1 MKRSGGE
8 LIVMDPPAVEGP
20 QRKGKSIPPTQAA
33 LNTLPFRSGCW
44 SVQGVTAL
52 YVRCRAKSKVFF
64 TQRRVRGKLIQKTL
78 GALTMAEAKR
88 RVAQVWRDLKPVPE
102 ETRKLT
108 LRAAWERYVE
118 EKDLSKRTKELYQH
132 SLRCYLGEIA
142 DRPLRELGEDRAGVR
157 RLLLNVKKT
166 RGPGIAFVLS
176 NRLSAVFR
184 YWRRVDPTLPEPPTN
199 AVDLAAP
206 KPRDAALR
214 PEALRDLWARIQK
227 LPPALRVAWQLL
239 IFTGGRKGSIM
250 ALRWSDVDLDAGIV
264 FFAEA
269 KGGRSYRVPLCRR
282 MVAVLREWKEQC
294 PPSERGWLFPSP
306 VRPGEHIVGLVVRK
320 HGVTF
325 PHAARHTFRT
335 ALSIVGA
342 PYDAS
347 RLLLGHALAG
357 PSGGYVSKDLVVE
370 SLREWAEKVAAHY
383 ESILGLEP
391 LP

>member
-1 MKRSGGE
+1 
-8 LIVMDPPAVEGP
+8 VEGP
-20 QRKGKSIPPTQAA
+20 QRKGKSIPATQAA
-33 LNTLPFRSGCW
+33 LNALPFRSGCW
-44 SVQGVTAL
+44 RIENATAL

-64 TQRRVRGKLIQKTL
+64 TQRRVKGKLIQKTI
-78 GALTMAEAKR
+78 GAVSMAEAKR
-88 RVAQVWRDLKPVPE
+88 RAAQVWRDLKPVPE

-118 EKDLSKRTKELYQH
+118 EKDLGKRTKELYEH
-132 SLRCYLGEIA
+132 SLKCYLAEIA

-157 RLLLNVKKT
+157 RLLLHIKKT
-166 RGPGIAFVLS
+166 RGPGIAFAVS
-176 NRLSAVFR
+176 RRLSAVFR
-184 YWRRVDPTLPEPPTN
+184 YWRRVDPTLPEPPTT
-199 AVDLAAP
+199 AVDLPAP
-206 KPRDAALR
+206 KPRDAALT

-227 LPPALRVAWQLL
+227 LSPALRVAWELMV
-239 IFTGGRKGSIM
+239 FSGGRKSSVM
-250 ALRWSDVDLDAGIV
+250 ALTWNNVDLDSGTL
-264 FFAEA
+264 FFETA
-269 KGGRSYRVPLCRR
+269 KGGKSYRIPICRR
-282 MVAVLREWKEQC
+282 LIHVLREWKEQC

-306 VRPGEHIVGLVVRK
+306 VRPGEHIVDPVVRE

-342 PYDAS
+342 SYDAS
-347 RLLLGHALAG
+347 RLLLGHTLPG
-357 PSGGYVSKDLVVE
+357 VSGGYVSKDLVTE